1 MTELAQ
7 IRSKFVGLTTARS
20 PEATP
25 PGGLLEG
32 ENGVIRK
39 ENVIECRPG
48 FATAALPAALSSEAL
63 GRVEYPIEDNTVG
76 FMIDS
81 ATTRR
86 DTDGTEITKQG
97 GGSLAWESYAAEM
110 ARRSLFCLTSDAL
123 RTIHS
128 PSATTAY
135 RAGVPQPAILQ
146 IDTAAPGVT
155 GPAYPGSGDKY
166 RAYRAVIRRA
176 EPATGQSHI
185 ARSAPSNRALNYIA
199 ATDQNCSMTVYFHLE
214 DDYLVGD
221 VVELYCTEVST
232 TYPTDEM
239 YLNQEVELTA
249 AHIANG
255 YVSIL
260 DDVPDS
266 DLGMALY
273 TNESREGQEG
283 AHYRPPAAGA
293 IGTFNNSLWL
303 GDLTY
308 PAEVELRYKSS
319 FGNLFTGLYVNT
331 SADMV
336 GAYLIADGTFTNG
349 LATITGLSAGDAAK
363 MKVGMYVLRE
373 FGVPAGTGYAD
384 SWSGAAT
391 DPLIIT
397 AVGATSVTLNQTW
410 TGATVAGRTFHA
422 EDAIYIGTLAGIVHY
437 PIRFLGELVRIGGQ
451 PVGVTS
457 LGSYAAND
465 KITVDYY
472 NDLWGDTPND
482 LAPQRAVS
490 AVITGLTP
498 VTAPQYLWATH
509 GDRYSPALPE
519 PDGLPFDFEMPQEI
533 LPDHVAWSNRDEPD
547 HYTLANI
554 DRVGRGGST
563 VLCLGESR
571 GSMLIA
577 TDRGM
582 WRGHGNAD
590 SGISFDELNKDV
602 RALGRRCM
610 AGVKE
615 YQYLAADDGVYQCD
629 ENECVN
635 ITYDRINDLESLF
648 AAVAVDRVSSLKV
661 VANGKDDEILVCCPP
676 SATPDAAVTHAL
688 VFNTSTK
695 TWMKWTFP
703 VAVND
708 VTVKGPTRQLRATV
722 NGAETELTERD
733 RTTLAD
739 ASYSTTIAAVDGDEI
754 TINAGSGWTPAVGD
768 AIVRSSVTYLV
779 TAIASATVFTVH
791 TTGATTG
798 AATGYVG
805 IQTTITPSVNTAKTP
820 HFMKVWAEGAI
831 QWARRAGV
839 YVYQLAFRSAITG
852 LNTAAT
858 QNRQL
863 SATRGTNTDARSA
876 PSASRFLTPRA
887 AARGT
892 HLCFSILVRQA
903 LADWAIEGV
912 SVRFRTTADKA
923 PRQLP

>member
-81 ATTRR
+81 AATRR

-97 GGSLAWESYAAEM
+97 GGSLSWESYAAEV
-110 ARRSLFCLTSDAL
+110 ARRSLFCLTADAL
-123 RTIHS
+123 RSVHS

-146 IDTAAPGVT
+146 IDTASPGVT
-155 GPAYPGSGDKY
+155 GPSYPGAGDKY

-185 ARSAPSNRALNYIA
+185 ARSAPSNRALNFTS

-319 FGNLFTGLYVNT
+319 FGNLFSGLYVGT
-331 SADMV
+331 SEDMV
-336 GAYLIADGTFTNG
+336 GAYLVTGTLTNGSANIVGVSAADIAD
-349 LATITGLSAGDAAK
+349 LR
-363 MKVGMYVLRE
+363 VGMIMARSGPN
-373 FGVPAGTGYAD
+373 FSD
-384 SWSGAAT
+384 SWSGAST
-391 DPLIIT
+391 VPLVIT
-397 AVGATSVTLNQTW
+397 AVGATSFTVNQTW
-410 TGATVAGRTFHA
+410 TGATQAGRFPHI
-422 EDAIYIGTLAGIVHY
+422 EDAIYIGTLAGIESY
-437 PIRFLGELVRIGGQ
+437 PIRFLGELVRVGGAAVQ
-451 PVGVTS
+451 DAFG
-457 LGSYAAND
+457 LGSYNAHD
-465 KITVDYY
+465 KVTVDYY
-472 NDLWGDTPND
+472 GDVWGETPAD
-482 LAPQRAVS
+482 LAPQRAIS
-490 AVITGLTP
+490 AVISGLTP
-498 VTAPQYLWATH
+498 GTPPQYLWATH

-554 DRVGRGGST
+554 ERVGRPGAT
-563 VLCLGESR
+563 VRCLGESR

-577 TDRGM
+577 TDRGI

-635 ITYDRINDLESLF
+635 ITHDRINDLEALF
-648 AAVAVDRVSSLKV
+648 AAVSVDRVSSLKV

-791 TTGATTG
+791 TTGATAG

-863 SATRGTNTDARSA
+863 AATRGTNTDARSA
-876 PSASRFLTPRA
+876 PAASRFLTPRA